1 MQTEKVPL
9 DIREITARI
18 KQLTL
23 PEVDWIVAVG
33 RGGLFPGT
41 LLSFHLDLPLGVLGM
56 NYRHDDNRPRY
67 DAPQIL
73 TEKRLP
79 TTPCRVLLVDDVSVS
94 GKTLEAACR
103 VLRLLGEH
111 HITTFVL
118 KGRAD
123 LVAFPEIS
131 ECVDWPWSLPG

>member
-1 MQTEKVPL
+1 MPTDKVPL

-18 KQLTL
+18 KQIAL

-41 LLSFHLDLPLGVLGM
+41 LLAFHLDLPLGVVGM

-67 DAPQIL
+67 ETPQVL

-79 TTPCRVLLVDDVSVS
+79 TAPCRVLLVDDVSVS
-94 GKTLEAACR
+94 GKTLEAACH
-103 VLRLLGEH
+103 LLQQH

-118 KGRAD
+118 KGHAD
-123 LVAFPEIS
+123 IVVFPEIG
-131 ECVDWPWSLPG
+131 ECVDWPWNLTG